1 MKQAAPSEPVIVI
14 EWNSHESGQQSAQD
28 TQLLSKDDLLAL
40 ARALGR
46 LQARR
51 DLAGGAL
58 TGTSERLSSG
68 AKGARMK
75 DVAPVHGPMPS
86 DIAE

>member
-1 MKQAAPSEPVIVI
+1 MKQVAGSEPVIVI
-14 EWNSHESGQQSAQD
+14 EWNGHPAGQQATLD
-28 TQLLSKDDLLAL
+28 ARHLSKDDLRNL

-51 DLAGGAL
+51 DLAGGVLA
-58 TGTSERLSSG
+58 GIPDRLSSG
-68 AKGARMK
+68 AKGARIRAK
-75 DVAPVHGPMPS
+75 APLPVPMPS

>member
-1 MKQAAPSEPVIVI
+1 MKQVAGSEPVIVI
-14 EWNSHESGQQSAQD
+14 EWNGEASGNQSPLDARH
-28 TQLLSKDDLLAL
+28 LSKDDLLNL

-51 DLAGGAL
+51 DLARGAV
-58 TGTSERLSSG
+58 TGTPERLSSG
-68 AKGARMK
+68 AKSARMTTRAPMR
-75 DVAPVHGPMPS
+75 APVPS